1 MKSWALS
8 CLEARGGI
16 IELLLDLGPGFA
28 IEATKTER
36 IENVCAVQN
45 RDDQVKN
52 HAFRTEHVLYMS
64 SPPHLD

>member
-1 MKSWALS
+1 MKSWALL

-28 IEATKTER
+28 IEATKRES
-36 IENVCAVQN
+36 IENICAVRN
-45 RDDQVKN
+45 RDDRVKN